1 MRQWKQWTGTAMTVQ
16 NVHRLDN
23 TEIDRIAAIVND
35 RLKLLSFKSR
45 NLDKASTIKRINSE
59 VCEIS
64 VLLGKLDAQ
73 KQLSLKAWPVQ
84 T

>member
-1 MRQWKQWTGTAMTVQ
+1 MTAQ

-23 TEIDRIAAIVND
+23 TEIDRIAAIMND
-35 RLKLLSFKSR
+35 RLKLLTFKSR
-45 NLDKASTIKRINSE
+45 NLDRASTIKLINSE

-73 KQLSLKAWPVQ
+73 KQLSL
-84 T
+84 

>member
-1 MRQWKQWTGTAMTVQ
+1 MQQRKQWTGTEMTVQ

-73 KQLSLKAWPVQ
+73 KQLIL
-84 T
+84 

>member
-1 MRQWKQWTGTAMTVQ
+1 MRQRKQWTGTEMTAQ

-73 KQLSLKAWPVQ
+73 KQLSL
-84 T
+84 

>member
-1 MRQWKQWTGTAMTVQ
+1 MTVQ

-23 TEIDRIAAIVND
+23 AEIDRITAIMND
-35 RLKLLSFKSR
+35 RLKLLTFKSR
-45 NLDKASTIKRINSE
+45 NLDKASAIKRINSE

-73 KQLSLKAWPVQ
+73 KQLSL
-84 T
+84 

>member
-1 MRQWKQWTGTAMTVQ
+1 MTAQ

-23 TEIDRIAAIVND
+23 AEIDRITAIMND
-35 RLKLLSFKSR
+35 RLKLLTFKSR

-73 KQLSLKAWPVQ
+73 KQLSL
-84 T
+84 

>member
-1 MRQWKQWTGTAMTVQ
+1 MQHGKQSTGIAMTVQ

-23 TEIDRIAAIVND
+23 TEIDRIAAIMND
-35 RLKLLSFKSR
+35 RLKLLTFKSR

-73 KQLSLKAWPVQ
+73 KQLSL
-84 T
+84 

>member
-1 MRQWKQWTGTAMTVQ
+1 MHHEKQPTGTAMTLQ

-23 TEIDRIAAIVND
+23 AEIDRITAIMND
-35 RLKLLSFKSR
+35 RLKLLTFKSR

-73 KQLSLKAWPVQ
+73 KQLSL
-84 T
+84 

>member
-1 MRQWKQWTGTAMTVQ
+1 MGTEMTVQ

-23 TEIDRIAAIVND
+23 TEIDRIAAIMND
-35 RLKLLSFKSR
+35 RLKLLTFKSR
-45 NLDKASTIKRINSE
+45 NLDKVSTIKRINSE

-73 KQLSLKAWPVQ
+73 KQLSL
-84 T
+84 

>member
-1 MRQWKQWTGTAMTVQ
+1 MHQEKQLTGTAMTVQ
-16 NVHRLDN
+16 NAHRLDN
-23 TEIDRIAAIVND
+23 TEIDRIAAIMND
-35 RLKLLSFKSR
+35 RLKLLTFKSR

-73 KQLSLKAWPVQ
+73 KQLSL
-84 T
+84 

>member
-1 MRQWKQWTGTAMTVQ
+1 MHYEKQSTGTAMTVQ

-23 TEIDRIAAIVND
+23 AEIDRITAIMND
-35 RLKLLSFKSR
+35 RLKLLTFKSR
-45 NLDKASTIKRINSE
+45 NLDKASAIKRINSE

-73 KQLSLKAWPVQ
+73 KQLSL
-84 T
+84 

>member
-1 MRQWKQWTGTAMTVQ
+1 MSVQ

-23 TEIDRIAAIVND
+23 IEIDRIAAVMNE
-35 RLKLLSFKSR
+35 RLKLLTYKSR
-45 NLDKASTIKRINSE
+45 NLDKASTIKNINSE

-73 KQLSLKAWPVQ
+73 KQLSL
-84 T
+84 

>member
-1 MRQWKQWTGTAMTVQ
+1 MRKRKQWTGTEMTVQ

-35 RLKLLSFKSR
+35 RLKLLSYKSR

-73 KQLSLKAWPVQ
+73 KQLIL
-84 T
+84 

>member
-1 MRQWKQWTGTAMTVQ
+1 MLHEKQSTGTAMTAQ

-23 TEIDRIAAIVND
+23 TEIDRIAAIMND
-35 RLKLLSFKSR
+35 RLKLLTFKSR

-73 KQLSLKAWPVQ
+73 KQLSL
-84 T
+84 

>member
-1 MRQWKQWTGTAMTVQ
+1 MYHLKQPTGTAMTVQ
-16 NVHRLDN
+16 NVHRLNN
-23 TEIDRIAAIVND
+23 TEIDRIAAIMND
-35 RLKLLSFKSR
+35 RLKLLTFKSR

-73 KQLSLKAWPVQ
+73 KQLSL
-84 T
+84 

>member
-1 MRQWKQWTGTAMTVQ
+1 MYHLKRPTGTAMTVQ
-16 NVHRLDN
+16 NVHRLNN
-23 TEIDRIAAIVND
+23 TEIDRIAAIMND
-35 RLKLLSFKSR
+35 RLKLLTFKSR

-73 KQLSLKAWPVQ
+73 KQLSL
-84 T
+84 

>member
-1 MRQWKQWTGTAMTVQ
+1 MGTEMTVQ

-23 TEIDRIAAIVND
+23 TEIDRIAAIMND
-35 RLKLLSFKSR
+35 RLKLLTFKSR

-73 KQLSLKAWPVQ
+73 KQLSL
-84 T
+84 

>member
-1 MRQWKQWTGTAMTVQ
+1 MSVQ

-23 TEIDRIAAIVND
+23 IEIDRIAAVMNE
-35 RLKLLSFKSR
+35 RLKLLTYKSR
-45 NLDKASTIKRINSE
+45 NLDKASTIKHINSE

-73 KQLSLKAWPVQ
+73 KQLSL
-84 T
+84 

>member
-1 MRQWKQWTGTAMTVQ
+1 MYHLKQPTGTAMTVQ
-16 NVHRLDN
+16 SVHRLNN
-23 TEIDRIAAIVND
+23 TEIDRIAAIMND
-35 RLKLLSFKSR
+35 RLKLLTFKSR

-73 KQLSLKAWPVQ
+73 KQLSL
-84 T
+84 

>member
-1 MRQWKQWTGTAMTVQ
+1 MGTAMTAQ

-23 TEIDRIAAIVND
+23 TEIDRIAAIMND
-35 RLKLLSFKSR
+35 RLKLLTFKSR

-73 KQLSLKAWPVQ
+73 KQLSL
-84 T
+84 

>member
-1 MRQWKQWTGTAMTVQ
+1 MPVQ

-23 TEIDRIAAIVND
+23 IEIDRIAAVMNE
-35 RLKLLSFKSR
+35 RLKLLTYKSR
-45 NLDKASTIKRINSE
+45 NLDKASKIKHINSE

-73 KQLSLKAWPVQ
+73 KQLSL
-84 T
+84 

>member
-1 MRQWKQWTGTAMTVQ
+1 MSVQ

-23 TEIDRIAAIVND
+23 IEIDRIAAVMNE
-35 RLKLLSFKSR
+35 RLKLLTYKSR
-45 NLDKASTIKRINSE
+45 NLDKASTIKHINSE

-73 KQLSLKAWPVQ
+73 KLLSL
-84 T
+84 

>member
-1 MRQWKQWTGTAMTVQ
+1 MHYEKQSTGTAMTVQ

-23 TEIDRIAAIVND
+23 AEIDRITAIIND
-35 RLKLLSFKSR
+35 RLKLLTFKSR

-73 KQLSLKAWPVQ
+73 KQLSL
-84 T
+84 

>member
-1 MRQWKQWTGTAMTVQ
+1 MHQQKQSTGTAMTVQ

-23 TEIDRIAAIVND
+23 AEIDRITAIMND
-35 RLKLLSFKSR
+35 RLKLLTFKSR

-73 KQLSLKAWPVQ
+73 KQLSL
-84 T
+84 

>member
-1 MRQWKQWTGTAMTVQ
+1 MYHLKQPTGTSMTVQ
-16 NVHRLDN
+16 NVHRLNN
-23 TEIDRIAAIVND
+23 TEIDRIAAIMND
-35 RLKLLSFKSR
+35 RLKLLTFKSR

-73 KQLSLKAWPVQ
+73 KQLSL
-84 T
+84 

>member
-1 MRQWKQWTGTAMTVQ
+1 MHQEKQSTGTAMTVQ

-23 TEIDRIAAIVND
+23 TEIDRIAAIMND
-35 RLKLLSFKSR
+35 RLKLLTFKSR

-73 KQLSLKAWPVQ
+73 KQLSL
-84 T
+84 

>member
-1 MRQWKQWTGTAMTVQ
+1 MQYEKQSTGTAMTVQ

-23 TEIDRIAAIVND
+23 AEIDRITAIMND
-35 RLKLLSFKSR
+35 RLKLLTFKSR

-73 KQLSLKAWPVQ
+73 KQLSL
-84 T
+84 